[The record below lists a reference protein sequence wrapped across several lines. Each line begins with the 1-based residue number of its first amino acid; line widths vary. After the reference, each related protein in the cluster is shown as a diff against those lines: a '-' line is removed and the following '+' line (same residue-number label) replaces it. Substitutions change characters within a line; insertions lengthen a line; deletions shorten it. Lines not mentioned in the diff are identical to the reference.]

1 MKRMTRRLLAMLLA
15 ALMMVSA
22 LPVYAAEEALNDNA
36 TFAPAGPG
44 IDPEPIFC
52 EDGTVM
58 WFAYEI
64 GRAHV

>member
-1 MKRMTRRLLAMLLA
+1 MTRRLLAMLLA
-15 ALMMVSA
+15 ALMIVSA

-58 WFAYEI
+58 
-64 GRAHV
+64 